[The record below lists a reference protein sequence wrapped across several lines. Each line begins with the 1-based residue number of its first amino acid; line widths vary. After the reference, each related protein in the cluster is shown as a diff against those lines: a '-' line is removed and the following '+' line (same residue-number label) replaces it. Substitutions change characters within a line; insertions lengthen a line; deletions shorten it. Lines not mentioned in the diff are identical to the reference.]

1 LGDTHVKGVL
11 INIFGGILRCDV
23 LAEGV
28 VRAAGPGGSADDP
41 RTIVARFPPF
51 FNEDPNDTDPVDG
64 DIFSPLLYTL
74 VAPFC
79 EPDTPD
85 PLNSGQ
91 YISRATSL
99 DPASPDTDGDGV
111 SDGAELLGY
120 DVIEAMVAAVDF
132 ATHGQVCD
140 ATSFG
145 ALAGTACSLD
155 ADCQDPALAE
165 GEVGVGQCEDE
176 PVLLFFA
183 QGDDV
188 LVRDYS
194 ATIVAGDVIF
204 LPGPNGQLDADY
216 EALLQWDNG
225 DVALVRREPQ
235 TIRSNPLDSDTDDDG
250 LSDGAELLL
259 GSNPIDP
266 TDADGLR
273 DSDGDGIFDID
284 ESRGFLI
291 TVNGASLTVYSNPT
305 RPDTDDDGLPDFVEY
320 QVGSNPANG
329 DTDGD
334 GLSDYDEFSAGQ
346 FAQYAIY
353 AQRFD
358 NFTLDSSL
366 SMQYGTNL
374 NNRDSDNDTL
384 DDAAEISGFGLLV
397 TVNGQPTQLFATT
410 NPLSNDTDVDG
421 LEDGAEINTY
431 GTHPA
436 LADTDGDGRLDGAE
450 VNDVFFRSKVSLE
463 RRIGNTTVPIVFNS
477 GTYRTDPLIS
487 DAVVVI
493 TLQQFS
499 LNRNGEGN
507 PDWDWDIRLQA
518 PLGVDSG
525 NFFESVDGSVIESY
539 FEYDWET
546 FPGVSI
552 SSDERYVIYNPD
564 AFTSSVSGYTQYS
577 AGLEGGFITLP
588 LSFWTAQLGQSI
600 YVPMIPGESITLS
613 GSLAQYD
620 GSGLFSC
627 GGTFL
632 NSYSLEELIGNG
644 GAISEQINLSS
655 GSCEATLRYSIRI
668 Q

>member
-1 LGDTHVKGVL
+1 
-11 INIFGGILRCDV
+11 
-23 LAEGV
+23 
-28 VRAAGPGGSADDP
+28 
-41 RTIVARFPPF
+41 VANFPPF
-51 FNEDPNDTDPVDG
+51 FNEDPNDTDPFDG
-64 DIFSPLLYTL
+64 DIFSPLFYTL

-85 PLNSGQ
+85 PLNPGQ

-291 TVNGASLTVYSNPT
+291 SVNGASLTVYSNPT

-329 DTDGD
+329 ETDGD

-374 NNRDSDNDTL
+374 NSRDSDNDTL
-384 DDAAEISGFGLLV
+384 YDAAEISGFGLLV

-410 NPLSNDTDVDG
+410 NPLSDDTDADG

-436 LADTDGDGRLDGAE
+436 LADTDGDSRLDGAE
-450 VNDVFFRSKVSLE
+450 VNELLFRSSVTDQWDF
-463 RRIGNTTVPIVFNS
+463 GNTSIPIVNPA
-477 GTYRTDPLIS
+477 GTYRSDPLSS
-487 DAVVVI
+487 DAVVAI

-518 PLGVDSG
+518 PLGRDFQFVLDENSQET
-525 NFFESVDGSVIESY
+525 NVLRY
-539 FEYDWET
+539 FYDWET

-552 SSDERYVIYNPD
+552 SSDERYFAFNQD
-564 AFTSSVSGYTQYS
+564 AFTSSVSDYTQYS

-588 LSFWTAQLGQSI
+588 LSFWTAQLGQTI
-600 YVPMIPGESITLS
+600 YVPMVPGESITLS

-632 NSYSLEELIGNG
+632 KSYTLEELIGNG
-644 GAISEQINLSS
+644 GVVGEQINLSS
-655 GSCEATLRYSIRI
+655 GVCEATLGYSIHI